1 MQHKDFI
8 ERHLEYLAA
17 AVAHVL
23 GKNKNDV
30 EKEEALKG
38 IASLKK
44 NMPAGDGRG
53 LLLTNDENEF
63 EQLMESPYFQDNRWT
78 LLKEMRNVFEIEAEL
93 LAERN
98 DTENAAIVLA
108 KAEKI
113 HTFLL
118 NKGLFV
124 WGEEDKSAKYEALKK
139 SIDK

>member
-23 GKNKNDV
+23 GKRKNDV
-30 EKEEALKG
+30 EKEAALKG

-53 LLLTNDENEF
+53 LLVTNDENEF
-63 EQLMESPYFQDNRWT
+63 EQLMESAYFQDNRWT
-78 LLKEMRNVFEIEAEL
+78 LLKEIRNVFEIEAEL
-93 LAERN
+93 LAEMN
-98 DTENAAIVLA
+98 DAENAAIALA

-118 NKGLFV
+118 SKGLLC
-124 WGEEDKSAKYEALKK
+124 GARKINPQNMKHSKRH
-139 SIDK
+139 